1 MAAASEEAADLEE
14 VAEAASAE
22 DTAAS
27 AAVTEA
33 AFITD
38 REDRWVRAPVGASSS
53 LPMSAA
59 DA

>member
-1 MAAASEEAADLEE
+1 MEAASEEAADLEE
-14 VAEAASAE
+14 VAVAASEE
-22 DTAAS
+22 DT